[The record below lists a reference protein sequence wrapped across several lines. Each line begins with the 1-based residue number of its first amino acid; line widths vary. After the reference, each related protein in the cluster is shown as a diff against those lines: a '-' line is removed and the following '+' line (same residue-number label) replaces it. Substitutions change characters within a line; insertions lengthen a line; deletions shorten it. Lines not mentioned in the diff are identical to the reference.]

1 MIIERVIEEAQPYLE
16 GIKIKD
22 TIIGISLIGLE
33 ISNNHVF

>member
-1 MIIERVIEEAQPYLE
+1 MIVERVIEEAQPFLE

-22 TIIGISLIGLE
+22 AVIRISLIGLE